1 MTKSK
6 VFAALLVCAGIC
18 TRAHAQPAEVG
29 VGIGGVH
36 VADGGDLWGR
46 GFHSADADARGSITL
61 TDRFALESFVTYGRR
76 SIPIPEYVHDVTGG
90 DTVRVEGLYG
100 VVVRQRLR
108 STTRPGFHVFISYGI
123 GGGYARDTTPP
134 RQYFNGRSV
143 VALPGFSYTQN
154 NGLLFPLAGVGV
166 YKSLGEHLALRVES
180 QAVTFVGMPIGV
192 RLSAGVAVPI
202 GGTTR

>member
-1 MTKSK
+1 MAKSK
-6 VFAALLVCAGIC
+6 VFAALLMCAGVC
-18 TRAHAQPAEVG
+18 TRVHAQPAEVG
-29 VGIGGVH
+29 AGIGGIH

-46 GFHSADADARGSITL
+46 GFHSADVDARGSIAL

-76 SIPIPEYVHDVTGG
+76 SIPIPAYVHDLTGG
-90 DTVRVEGLYG
+90 DTVRVETLYG

-108 STTRPGFHVFISYGI
+108 ATTRPGFHVFISYGVA
-123 GGGYARDTTPP
+123 GTYAHDTTPP

-143 VALPGFSYTQN
+143 VTLPGYDDAHN
-154 NGLLFPLAGVGV
+154 DGLLFPIAGVGV
-166 YKSLGEHLALRVES
+166 HKALGHHLALRVES
-180 QAVTFVGMPIGV
+180 QAVTFVGLPVGV